1 MTGPADLIV
10 TGAKIVTVD
19 SSFGI
24 AEAVAVRDDKIIA
37 VGGAAEIAALAD
49 ADTRIID
56 AAGRAVI
63 PGLIDAHAHMDR
75 EGLKSVFP
83 SLAGCE
89 TIDDVLGRIAAL
101 AAAAEPGQWIVTMP
115 IGEPPYYF
123 DVPGNLREKRFPTR
137 WELDRAAPDNPVY
150 IRPIWGYWR
159 HVLPLDS
166 IANSR
171 ALEIAGIDRDTVSP
185 TENIEFEKDPD
196 TGEPNGIIHEWTYMP
211 IAELSYFAAAPRFTH
226 DDRVAGLTRA
236 MRIYNSTGTTSVF
249 EEHGCAQE
257 LIQAYQA
264 VNARGAATV
273 RANLAFSA
281 AWGAGDDI
289 DYATTLASWTGWLGG
304 RGLGDPWLRVAGMF
318 TQFGVSIDSLMQAR
332 SSPYTG
338 WGGFYYDNGVPRER
352 MKEFL
357 IEAARND
364 IRITT
369 ITTDYLE
376 LFEEVDKVVP
386 IGDKR
391 WVVGHFDVVT
401 EDQARRFA
409 QLGVGMSTHTNRY
422 VYKHGH
428 ITRDELGRERENDI
442 VPVKRLRDAG
452 IHVALA
458 TDNVPT
464 TLFYPIW
471 HVVARRNM
479 YTDDRIAPDQALS
492 REDALRSA
500 TIEGAWLSFEEDV
513 KGSIEP
519 GKLADMAV
527 LSDDPLTCPED
538 DIKDIVAETTIV
550 GGRVVYQRDEA
561 S

>member
-1 MTGPADLIV
+1 MAGPADLIV
-10 TGAKIVTVD
+10 TGAKVITVD
-19 SSFGI
+19 PSFSM

-37 VGGAAEIAALAD
+37 VGGAADVAALAVD
-49 ADTRIID
+49 HTRIID
-56 AAGRAVI
+56 AGGRVVI

-75 EGLKSVFP
+75 EGLKPVFP

-89 TIDDVLGRIAAL
+89 SIDDVLQRIAAL
-101 AAAAEPGQWIVTMP
+101 VSEAEPGEWVVTMP

-123 DVPGNLREKRFPTR
+123 DVPDNLREKRFPTR
-137 WELDRAAPDNPVY
+137 WELDRVAPDNPVY

-159 HVLPLDS
+159 HIQPLDS

-171 ALEIAGIDRDTVSP
+171 ALEIAGINRDTAPPSE
-185 TENIEFEKDPD
+185 TIEFEKDPD
-196 TGEPNGIIHEWTYMP
+196 TGEPNGIIHEWSYMP

-226 DDRVAGLTRA
+226 DDRVAGLKRA
-236 MRIYNSTGTTSVF
+236 MRTYNATGTTSVF

-264 VNARGAATV
+264 VNAEGAATV
-273 RANLAFSA
+273 RANLVFSA
-281 AWGAGDDI
+281 AWGAGDDV
-289 DYATTLASWTGWLGG
+289 DYAGTLASWTGWLGG
-304 RGLGDPWLRVAGMF
+304 RGLGDSWLRVAGMF
-318 TQFGVSIDSLMQAR
+318 TQFGVSIDSIMQAK
-332 SSPYTG
+332 SAPYTG
-338 WGGFYYDNGVPRER
+338 WGGFYYDSGVPRER

-369 ITTDYLE
+369 ITTDYFE
-376 LFEEVDKVVP
+376 LFEEVNKVVP

-391 WVVGHFDVVT
+391 WVVGHLDAIT
-401 EDQARRFA
+401 EDQARRLA
-409 QLGVGMSTHTNRY
+409 DLGVAMSTHTNRY
-422 VYKHGH
+422 IYKHGH
-428 ITRDELGRERENDI
+428 LLRDELGPDRENDI
-442 VPVKRLRDAG
+442 VPLKRLREAG
-452 IHVALA
+452 VHVSLA

-471 HVVARRNM
+471 HLVARRNM
-479 YTDDRIAPDQALS
+479 YVDDRIAPEQALS
-492 REDALRSA
+492 REDALRCA
-500 TIEGAWLSFEEDV
+500 TIEGAWLSFEEHV

-538 DIKDIVAETTIV
+538 EIKDIVAETTLV
-550 GGRVVYQRDEA
+550 GGRVVHQRDETP
-561 S
+561 

>member
-1 MTGPADLIV
+1 LPLLRSTQTAIN
-10 TGAKIVTVD
+10 
-19 SSFGI
+19 
-24 AEAVAVRDDKIIA
+24 
-37 VGGAAEIAALAD
+37 
-49 ADTRIID
+49 DTR
-56 AAGRAVI
+56 
-63 PGLIDAHAHMDR
+63 P
-75 EGLKSVFP
+75 
-83 SLAGCE
+83 
-89 TIDDVLGRIAAL
+89 
-101 AAAAEPGQWIVTMP
+101 
-115 IGEPPYYF
+115 
-123 DVPGNLREKRFPTR
+123 
-137 WELDRAAPDNPVY
+137 
-150 IRPIWGYWR
+150 
-159 HVLPLDS
+159 
-166 IANSR
+166 
-171 ALEIAGIDRDTVSP
+171 P
-185 TENIEFEKDPD
+185 TETIEFEKDPD
-196 TGEPNGIIHEWTYMP
+196 SGEPNGIIHEWSYMP

-264 VNARGAATV
+264 VNAQGAATV
-273 RANLAFSA
+273 RAHLAFSA

-289 DYATTLASWTGWLGG
+289 DYAKTLATWAGWLGG
-304 RGLGDPWLRVAGMF
+304 CGLGDSWLRVAGMF
-318 TQFGVSIDSLMQAR
+318 TQFGVSIDSLMQAE
-332 SSPYTG
+332 SAPYTG

-352 MKEFL
+352 MLEFL

-369 ITTDYLE
+369 ITTDYFD
-376 LFEEVDKVVP
+376 LFEEVNKVVP

-391 WVVGHFDVVT
+391 WVVGHLDVVT
-401 EDQARRFA
+401 EDQARRLA
-409 QLGVGMSTHTNRY
+409 DLGIGMSTHTNRY
-422 VYKHGH
+422 IYKHGH
-428 ITRDELGRERENDI
+428 IRRDELGPGRENDI

-452 IHVALA
+452 VHVALA

-471 HVVARRNM
+471 HLVSRRNM

-500 TIEGAWLSFEEDV
+500 TIEGAWLCFEEDV

-527 LSDDPLTCPED
+527 LSDDLLTCPED
-538 DIKDIVAETTIV
+538 DIKDIVADTTIV

-561 S
+561 P